1 MTATPD
7 GLEIHAYSTNRQAI
21 CPACG
26 QESRRVHGWY
36 ARHPQE
42 ISSVGRTVRL
52 VLADKRFRCV
62 NPACVRKTFA
72 EPLSGWLPTYA
83 RRTLSLTELLYAI
96 ALEIGG
102 EVAHRVA
109 ARLGIRVSA
118 DTLLRILRQLGAGS
132 PPGELRIIGV
142 DDWALK
148 RGRTYGTVVV
158 NLETHRVV
166 ELLPDRT
173 AETLAAWLRRYPTIM
188 LVTRDRSTD
197 YSAGIGKVH
206 PRQCRWRIAGIC
218 C

>member
-7 GLEIHAYSTNRQAI
+7 RLEIHAYSRNRQAS

-42 ISSVGRTVRL
+42 ISSVERTVRL
-52 VLADKRFRCV
+52 VLAVKRFRCV

-72 EPLSGWLPTYA
+72 EPLSGWLPAYA
-83 RRTLSLTELLYAI
+83 RRTLSLTEVLYAM

-118 DTLLRILRQLGAGS
+118 ATLLRILRQIGAAS
-132 PPGELRIIGV
+132 PPSVLPIIGV

-158 NLETHRVV
+158 NLSESRNLVFVLTLNPSPSGRGTSKARFSP
-166 ELLPDRT
+166 LLP
-173 AETLAAWLRRYPTIM
+173 EGLRGGHVSQVKR
-188 LVTRDRSTD
+188 LS
-197 YSAGIGKVH
+197 GIKSKSG
-206 PRQCRWRIAGIC
+206 QGAC